1 MKKISWLHFLKQQY
15 YAYLFKN
22 GKFKYTEMLEV
33 KLLKKIHHADINRK
47 RKDIPTRAWNTL
59 EFKARSIN
67 RNKEGYFKMIKA
79 LILQR
84 DKII

>member
-1 MKKISWLHFLKQQY
+1 M
-15 YAYLFKN
+15 
-22 GKFKYTEMLEV
+22 
-33 KLLKKIHHADINRK
+33 K

-59 EFKARSIN
+59 EFKARSVI

-84 DKII
+84 DKIILNYYT